1 MQELKYL
8 GNCLLDTIIAICTT
22 LFCKIEVP
30 ELDENT
36 EAFYHK

>member
-8 GNCLLDTIIAICTT
+8 ASCLLDTLIAIYATI
-22 LFCKIEVP
+22 FCKVDVP

-36 EAFYHK
+36 EAFYHD

>member
-1 MQELKYL
+1 METVKFI
-8 GNCLLDTIIAICTT
+8 GGCIIDFVMAVYIS
-22 LFCKIEVP
+22 LFCKIDIP